1 MQKKR
6 GGSIVL
12 MIAVIAVL
20 LIGSSYIMRMMMPQ
34 QKQYTYSEILYY
46 FEDQKVK
53 KYDLDLGSGELTMT
67 VNENGTDKQIVYLVP
82 SPQFFVQTVQPY
94 IEAYNDEHPDAKMNY
109 DWQRATDNSWLWSM
123 VPYLVLI
130 IGMGALWFFMFK
142 QANGGGKMSQF
153 GKANM
158 KNPVQMGKKTTF
170 AEVAGADEEK
180 EELAEIVEFLKYPKK
195 FNELGARIPKG
206 VLLIGP
212 PGTGKTLL
220 ARAVAGE
227 AGVPFFS
234 IWFRL
239 CRDVRWRRRFP
250 CAGLV

>member
-1 MQKKR
+1 MYKR
-6 GGSIVL
+6 
-12 MIAVIAVL
+12 
-20 LIGSSYIMRMMMPQ
+20 Q
-34 QKQYTYSEILYY
+34 
-46 FEDQKVK
+46 
-53 KYDLDLGSGELTMT
+53 
-67 VNENGTDKQIVYLVP
+67 
-82 SPQFFVQTVQPY
+82 PQFFVQTVQPY

-195 FNELGARIPKG
+195 MCIRDSSIGVGRGEETLMQSEVSARQALDMALGRGGDQAVIKNKTLYEFYGGVSKG
-206 VLLIGP
+206 VEKRTKVKTCLLY
-212 PGTGKTLL
+212 TSLQHL
-220 ARAVAGE
+220 WAE
-227 AGVPFFS
+227 SF
-234 IWFRL
+234 
-239 CRDVRWRRRFP
+239 
-250 CAGLV
+250 